1 MVRYQGE
8 KMSKSLGNL
17 IWARDLL
24 QTHTADAVR
33 VLVNGHPYHETWEYD
48 VAELDPADA
57 LAARLLRGAT
67 IRGGNGKPVPADA
80 AGASSRPL

>member
-24 QTHTADAVR
+24 QSHTADAVR
-33 VLVNGHPYHETWEYD
+33 ILVTAIPITRRGSMTRTNWG
-48 VAELDPADA
+48 
-57 LAARLLRGAT
+57 LRTNWPRVCSAPCG
-67 IRGGNGKPVPADA
+67 
-80 AGASSRPL
+80 